1 MYSEHILQALF
12 DWMLSLGGVLSMSF
26 VDFFYSLYFLFVFF
40 EVVHIILCI
49 FPLPFLIKLLLIK
62 KQDGLQ

>member
-40 EVVHIILCI
+40 EVVHIILRI

-62 KQDGLQ
+62 K

>member
-1 MYSEHILQALF
+1 MYSKHILHTLF
-12 DWMLSLGGVLSMSF
+12 DWMLLLALGGVLSMSF

-62 KQDGLQ
+62 K

>member
-1 MYSEHILQALF
+1 MYSKHILHTLF
-12 DWMLSLGGVLSMSF
+12 DWMLALSGVLSMSF

-40 EVVHIILCI
+40 EVAHIILCI

-62 KQDGLQ
+62 K

>member
-1 MYSEHILQALF
+1 MYSEHISQTLF
-12 DWMLSLGGVLSMSF
+12 DWMLALGGVLSMSF
-26 VDFFYSLYFLFVFF
+26 VDFFYSLYFLFVFS

-62 KQDGLQ
+62 KRDGQ